1 MEHVKNIV
9 QNLSYFRNALENE
22 PVEDYIE
29 ELDLR
34 VDCPGHTLCLSTKGE
49 DCGSDSLTD
58 NQLSEKDKT
67 KLLKLHNDYR
77 SKYASGS
84 YGFPKAANMMK
95 LRLVQIGARA
105 PLLGDTRLRENKTQI
120 LRSAPYFRAGTC
132 FYAASSKLL
141 VQVLRSCLPA
151 TA

>member
-9 QNLSYFRNALENE
+9 QNVSYFRNALENE

-34 VDCPGHTLCLSTKGE
+34 VDCPGHTLCLSTKGDE
-49 DCGSDSLTD
+49 CGSDSLTD

-95 LRLVQIGARA
+95 LRLVRNHTH
-105 PLLGDTRLRENKTQI
+105 LNHFLT
-120 LRSAPYFRAGTC
+120 
-132 FYAASSKLL
+132 KLVTL
-141 VQVLRSCLPA
+141 VGVM
-151 TA
+151 T

>member
-1 MEHVKNIV
+1 MEYVKNIV
-9 QNLSYFRNALENE
+9 QNVSYFRNALENE

-84 YGFPKAANMMK
+84 YGFPRAANMMK
-95 LRLVQIGARA
+95 LRLVRYHSFEIF
-105 PLLGDTRLRENKTQI
+105 
-120 LRSAPYFRAGTC
+120 S
-132 FYAASSKLL
+132 
-141 VQVLRSCLPA
+141 LPKCVFLFQLE
-151 TA
+151 